1 MAEINKMLSKP
12 TPLAPGAS
20 VVVTMNVDD
29 ALSAYPG
36 TIIRQEGEYYE
47 VLCLDDKKSYNVRSA
62 FVYNVE
68 EYNLIVNGYD
78 VVLQQHPISAPKSPI
93 QENIVRISISPLDEN
108 DSSWVALRDIFM
120 NTATFKLYANAP
132 NTSKTGDSQLD
143 VKLMGFHYTNQFG
156 KWAKQEP
163 ARKRIKKTPPS
174 FYLNDY
180 SPSVNIRGSDRLT
193 SLITQHEAANLV
205 HLWNYNFDEK
215 RQLNSLNCGPLIK
228 ASWDILKSNEWIE
241 VQQNHPNARGL
252 GNWIVYKS
260 GRRDL
265 GHYEGSKTHLSLAQA
280 KLILQI
286 VISLQEENNKEFL
299 ETLFTKHEEL
309 TKASVN
315 TLTQFR
321 GALKAKVDMHC
332 D

>member
-1 MAEINKMLSKP
+1 
-12 TPLAPGAS
+12 
-20 VVVTMNVDD
+20 MNVDD

-143 VKLMGFHYTNQFG
+143 VKLMGFHYTNL
-156 KWAKQEP
+156 
-163 ARKRIKKTPPS
+163 R
-174 FYLNDY
+174 
-180 SPSVNIRGSDRLT
+180 
-193 SLITQHEAANLV
+193 
-205 HLWNYNFDEK
+205 
-215 RQLNSLNCGPLIK
+215 
-228 ASWDILKSNEWIE
+228 
-241 VQQNHPNARGL
+241 
-252 GNWIVYKS
+252 
-260 GRRDL
+260 
-265 GHYEGSKTHLSLAQA
+265 
-280 KLILQI
+280 
-286 VISLQEENNKEFL
+286 
-299 ETLFTKHEEL
+299 
-309 TKASVN
+309 
-315 TLTQFR
+315 
-321 GALKAKVDMHC
+321 
-332 D
+332 